1 MKDPFEKLVEIIRE
15 TKVNCIFNLLEI
27 GAAKTGKTKEPFYKI
42 IDYFP
47 HSKIIGFEIDKK
59 VCDKMN
65 SEASEGIKYY
75 PYALGKAN
83 EKKKLYNTQAPM
95 CTSLYKPNEKLISLY
110 NNLHFAYLKNETEI
124 ETITL
129 DNFISKNSID
139 NLDFIKIDTQGSELD
154 IFNGGKNSLKNV
166 VKIICEVEFVPI
178 YEDQPLFGDVNKF
191 LNENGFMF
199 NKFLGLSGRAL
210 KPLVLNKD
218 LNKASQHMWSDAVFI
233 KNIEA
238 IQNLSDEKLL
248 KLSILSAAYFSMDLT
263 FFCLSIYDRRYS
275 SNLAKNWISK

>member
-1 MKDPFEKLVEIIRE
+1 MKDPFEKLVKIIRE
-15 TKVNCIFNLLEI
+15 TKVDCKFNLLEI
-27 GAAKTGKTKEPFYKI
+27 GAAKTGETKEPFYKI
-42 IDYFP
+42 LDYFP
-47 HSKIIGFEIDKK
+47 HSKIIGFEIDKR

-210 KPLVLNKD
+210 KPLILNKD

-233 KNIEA
+233 KNIEV

>member
-42 IDYFP
+42 LDYFP

-83 EKKKLYNTQAPM
+83 ERKKLYNTQAPM

-110 NNLHFAYLKNETEI
+110 NNLDFAYLKNETEI

-210 KPLVLNKD
+210 KPLILNKD

-233 KNIEA
+233 KNIEV
-238 IQNLSDEKLL
+238 IQNLSDDKLL

>member
-42 IDYFP
+42 LDYFP
-47 HSKIIGFEIDKK
+47 HSKIIGFEIDKR

-110 NNLHFAYLKNETEI
+110 NNLDFAYLKNETEI

-210 KPLVLNKD
+210 KPLILNKD

-233 KNIEA
+233 KNIEV
-238 IQNLSDEKLL
+238 IQNLSDDKLL
-248 KLSILSAAYFSMDLT
+248 KLSILSAAYFSMDLS

>member
-42 IDYFP
+42 LDYFP
-47 HSKIIGFEIDKK
+47 HSKIIGFEIDKR

-210 KPLVLNKD
+210 KPLILNKD

-233 KNIEA
+233 KNIEV
-238 IQNLSDEKLL
+238 IQNLSDDKLL

>member
-42 IDYFP
+42 LDYFP
-47 HSKIIGFEIDKK
+47 HSKIIGFEIDKR

-110 NNLHFAYLKNETEI
+110 NNLDFAYLKNETEI

-210 KPLVLNKD
+210 KPLILNKD

-233 KNIEA
+233 KNIEV
-238 IQNLSDEKLL
+238 IQNLSDDKLL
-248 KLSILSAAYFSMDLT
+248 KLCILSAAYFSMDLS

-275 SNLAKNWISK
+275 SNLAKNWIIK

>member
-42 IDYFP
+42 LDYFP
-47 HSKIIGFEIDKK
+47 HSKIIGFEIDKR

-65 SEASEGIKYY
+65 SDASEGIKYY

-110 NNLHFAYLKNETEI
+110 NNLDFAYLKNETEI

-129 DNFISKNSID
+129 DNFISKNTID

-191 LNENGFMF
+191 LNDNGFMF

-210 KPLVLNKD
+210 KPLILNKD
-218 LNKASQHMWSDAVFI
+218 PNKASQHMWSDAVFI
-233 KNIEA
+233 KNIEV

>member
-42 IDYFP
+42 LDYFP
-47 HSKIIGFEIDKK
+47 HSKIIGFEIDKR

-110 NNLHFAYLKNETEI
+110 NNLDFAYLKNETEI

-166 VKIICEVEFVPI
+166 IKIICEVEFVPI

-210 KPLVLNKD
+210 KPLILNKD

-233 KNIEA
+233 KNIEV
-238 IQNLSDEKLL
+238 IQNLSDDKLL
-248 KLSILSAAYFSMDLT
+248 KLSILSAAYFSMDLS

>member
-1 MKDPFEKLVEIIRE
+1 MKDPFEKLVKIIRE
-15 TKVNCIFNLLEI
+15 TKVDCKFNLLEI
-27 GAAKTGKTKEPFYKI
+27 GAAKVGETKEPFYKI
-42 IDYFP
+42 LDYFP
-47 HSKIIGFEIDKK
+47 HSKIIGFEIDKR

>member
-42 IDYFP
+42 LDYFP
-47 HSKIIGFEIDKK
+47 HSKIIGFEIDKR

-110 NNLHFAYLKNETEI
+110 NNLDFAYLKNETEI

-129 DNFISKNSID
+129 DNFISKNTID

-191 LNENGFMF
+191 LNDNGFMF

-210 KPLVLNKD
+210 KPLILNKD
-218 LNKASQHMWSDAVFI
+218 PNKASQHMWSDAVFI
-233 KNIEA
+233 KNIEV

-275 SNLAKNWISK
+275 SNLAKNWMSN

>member
-42 IDYFP
+42 LDYFP
-47 HSKIIGFEIDKK
+47 HSKIIGFEIDKR

-110 NNLHFAYLKNETEI
+110 NNLDFAYLKNETEI

-129 DNFISKNSID
+129 DNFISKNTID

-191 LNENGFMF
+191 LNDNGFMF

-210 KPLVLNKD
+210 KPLILNKD
-218 LNKASQHMWSDAVFI
+218 PNKASQHMWSDAVFI
-233 KNIEA
+233 KNIEV
-238 IQNLSDEKLL
+238 IQKLSDEKLL

>member
-42 IDYFP
+42 LDYFP
-47 HSKIIGFEIDKK
+47 HSKIIGFEIDKR

-110 NNLHFAYLKNETEI
+110 NNLDFAYLKNETEI

-129 DNFISKNSID
+129 DNFISKNTID

-191 LNENGFMF
+191 LNDNGFMF

-210 KPLVLNKD
+210 KPLILNKD
-218 LNKASQHMWSDAVFI
+218 PNKASQHMWSDAVFI
-233 KNIEA
+233 KNIEV

>member
-42 IDYFP
+42 LDYFP
-47 HSKIIGFEIDKK
+47 HSKIIGFEIDKR

-110 NNLHFAYLKNETEI
+110 NNLDFAYLKNETEI

-210 KPLVLNKD
+210 KPLILNKD

-233 KNIEA
+233 KNIEV
-238 IQNLSDEKLL
+238 IQNLSDDKLL
-248 KLSILSAAYFSMDLT
+248 KLSILSAAYFSMDLS

-275 SNLAKNWISK
+275 SNLAKNWIIK

>member
-42 IDYFP
+42 LDYFP

-83 EKKKLYNTQAPM
+83 ERKKLYNTQAPM

-110 NNLHFAYLKNETEI
+110 NNLDFAYLKNETEI

-129 DNFISKNSID
+129 DNFISKNSLD

-210 KPLVLNKD
+210 KPLILNKD

-233 KNIEA
+233 KNIEV
-238 IQNLSDEKLL
+238 IQNLSDDKLL

>member
-1 MKDPFEKLVEIIRE
+1 MKDPFEKLVKIIRE
-15 TKVNCIFNLLEI
+15 TKVDCKFNLLEI
-27 GAAKTGKTKEPFYKI
+27 GAAKVGETKEPFYKI
-42 IDYFP
+42 LDYFP
-47 HSKIIGFEIDKK
+47 HSKIIGFEIDKR

-199 NKFLGLSGRAL
+199 NKFLGLYGRAL
-210 KPLVLNKD
+210 KPLILNKD

-233 KNIEA
+233 KNIEV

>member
-42 IDYFP
+42 LDYFP
-47 HSKIIGFEIDKK
+47 HSKIIGFEIDKR

-110 NNLHFAYLKNETEI
+110 NNLDFAYLKNETEI

-210 KPLVLNKD
+210 KPLILNKD

-233 KNIEA
+233 KNIEV
-238 IQNLSDEKLL
+238 IQNLSDDKLL
-248 KLSILSAAYFSMDLT
+248 KLCILSAAYFSMDLS

>member
-42 IDYFP
+42 LDYFP
-47 HSKIIGFEIDKK
+47 HSKIIGFEIDKR

-210 KPLVLNKD
+210 KPLIPNKD

-233 KNIEA
+233 KNIEV

>member
-42 IDYFP
+42 LDYFP
-47 HSKIIGFEIDKK
+47 HSKIIGFEIDKR

-210 KPLVLNKD
+210 KPLILNKD

-233 KNIEA
+233 KNIEV

>member
-42 IDYFP
+42 LDYFP
-47 HSKIIGFEIDKK
+47 HSKIIGFEIDKR

-95 CTSLYKPNEKLISLY
+95 CTSLSKPNEILISLY
-110 NNLHFAYLKNETEI
+110 NNLDFAYLKNETEI

-129 DNFISKNSID
+129 DNFISKNTID

-191 LNENGFMF
+191 LNDNGFMF

-210 KPLVLNKD
+210 KPLILNKD
-218 LNKASQHMWSDAVFI
+218 PNKASQHMWSDAVFI
-233 KNIEA
+233 KNIEV

>member
-42 IDYFP
+42 LDYFP
-47 HSKIIGFEIDKK
+47 HSKIIGFEIDKR

-110 NNLHFAYLKNETEI
+110 NNLDFAYLKNETEI

-210 KPLVLNKD
+210 KPLILNKD
-218 LNKASQHMWSDAVFI
+218 LNKASQ
-233 KNIEA
+233 
-238 IQNLSDEKLL
+238 
-248 KLSILSAAYFSMDLT
+248 YG
-263 FFCLSIYDRRYS
+263 
-275 SNLAKNWISK
+275 

>member
-1 MKDPFEKLVEIIRE
+1 MKDPFEKLVKIIRE
-15 TKVNCIFNLLEI
+15 TKVDCKFNLLEI
-27 GAAKTGKTKEPFYKI
+27 GAAKVGETKEPFYKI
-42 IDYFP
+42 LDYFP
-47 HSKIIGFEIDKK
+47 HSKIIGFEIDKR

-110 NNLHFAYLKNETEI
+110 NNLDFAYLKNETEI

-210 KPLVLNKD
+210 KPLILNKD

-233 KNIEA
+233 KNIEV
-238 IQNLSDEKLL
+238 IQNLSDDKLL
-248 KLSILSAAYFSMDLT
+248 KLSILSAAYFSMDLS

-275 SNLAKNWISK
+275 SNLAKNWIIK

>member
-42 IDYFP
+42 LDYFP
-47 HSKIIGFEIDKK
+47 HSKIIGFEIDKR

-110 NNLHFAYLKNETEI
+110 NNLDFAYLKNETEI

-166 VKIICEVEFVPI
+166 IKIICEVEFVPM

-199 NKFLGLSGRAL
+199 NKFLGLSGRSL
-210 KPLVLNKD
+210 KPLILNKD

-233 KNIEA
+233 KNIEV
-238 IQNLSDEKLL
+238 IQNLSYDKLL
-248 KLSILSAAYFSMDLT
+248 KLSILSAAYFSMDLS

>member
-1 MKDPFEKLVEIIRE
+1 
-15 TKVNCIFNLLEI
+15 
-27 GAAKTGKTKEPFYKI
+27 
-42 IDYFP
+42 
-47 HSKIIGFEIDKK
+47 
-59 VCDKMN
+59 MN

-110 NNLHFAYLKNETEI
+110 NNLDFAYLKNETEI

-129 DNFISKNSID
+129 DNFISKNTID

-191 LNENGFMF
+191 LNDNGFMF

-210 KPLVLNKD
+210 KPLILNKD
-218 LNKASQHMWSDAVFI
+218 PNKASQHMWSDAVFI
-233 KNIEA
+233 KNIEV

>member
-42 IDYFP
+42 LDYFP
-47 HSKIIGFEIDKK
+47 HSKIIGFEIDKR

-110 NNLHFAYLKNETEI
+110 NNLDFAYLKNETEI

-199 NKFLGLSGRAL
+199 NKFLGLSGRSL
-210 KPLVLNKD
+210 KPLILNKD

-233 KNIEA
+233 KNIEV
-238 IQNLSDEKLL
+238 IQNLSDDKLL
-248 KLSILSAAYFSMDLT
+248 KLSILSAAYFSMDLS

-275 SNLAKNWISK
+275 SNLAKNWIIK

>member
-1 MKDPFEKLVEIIRE
+1 MKDPFKKLVEIIHE
-15 TKVNCIFNLLEI
+15 TKVNCEFSLLEI

-42 IDYFP
+42 LDYFP

-83 EKKKLYNTQAPM
+83 ERKKLYNTQAPM

-110 NNLHFAYLKNETEI
+110 NNLDFAYLKNETEI

-129 DNFISKNSID
+129 DNFISKNSLD

-210 KPLVLNKD
+210 KPLILNKD

-233 KNIEA
+233 KNIEV
-238 IQNLSDEKLL
+238 IRNLSDDKLL